1 MAKAKDIWIE
11 GTNQKAVLL
20 CHTLGGDPSDMKGL
34 AKVLNKAGYTVSS
47 PLYPGHGGSFDDMVA
62 TEITEWYDTV
72 AAEFDRLKETYSSVY
87 VVGMSIGGT
96 FTVKLAEEKDV
107 AGIATVNAPVIGFDL
122 YTDLF
127 QYTRAEKDKEKIKRY
142 RDHRYVYFKF
152 VVALG
157 QTENLKKITC
167 PVFVLQ
173 GSMDQSRY
181 KTSSMMLMDYASS
194 EVTQRKDY
202 AQSRHLLLLES
213 DRKEAYKDIR
223 EFFDKN

>member
-1 MAKAKDIWIE
+1 MAKAKDLFME
-11 GTNQKAVLL
+11 GTNQQAVLL

-34 AKVLNKAGYTVSS
+34 AKTLNKAGYTVSC
-47 PLYPGHGGSFDDMVA
+47 PLYPGHGGTFDDMVA

-72 AAEFDRLKETYSSVY
+72 SAEFDRLKETYPSVY

-96 FTVKLAEEKDV
+96 FTVKLAEEKEV
-107 AGIATVNAPVIGFDL
+107 AAIATVNAPVIGFDL

-127 QYTRAEKDKEKIKRY
+127 QYTRAEKEKEKIKRY

-152 VVALG
+152 VVELG
-157 QTENLKKITC
+157 QIENLKKISC
-167 PVFVLQ
+167 PMFVLQ

-181 KTSSMMLMDYASS
+181 KTSSMMLMDYVSS

-202 AQSRHLLLLES
+202 AQSRHLLLLEG
-213 DRKEAYKDIR
+213 DRKEAFQDIL
-223 EFFDKN
+223 EFFQNN

>member
-1 MAKAKDIWIE
+1 MAKAKDLFME
-11 GTNQKAVLL
+11 GTNQQAVLL

-34 AKVLNKAGYTVSS
+34 AKTLNKAGYTVSC
-47 PLYPGHGGSFDDMVA
+47 PLYPGHGGTFDDMVA

-96 FTVKLAEEKDV
+96 FTVKLAEEKEV
-107 AGIATVNAPVIGFDL
+107 AAIATVNAPVIGFDL

-127 QYTRAEKDKEKIKRY
+127 QYTRAEKEKEKIKRY

-152 VVALG
+152 VVELG
-157 QTENLKKITC
+157 QIENLKKISC
-167 PVFVLQ
+167 PMFVLQ

-181 KTSSMMLMDYASS
+181 KTSSMMLMDYVSS

-202 AQSRHLLLLES
+202 AQSRHLLLLEG
-213 DRKEAYKDIR
+213 DRKEAFQDIL
-223 EFFDKN
+223 EFFQNN

>member
-1 MAKAKDIWIE
+1 MAKAKDLFLA

-20 CHTLGGDPSDMKGL
+20 CHTLGGDPTDMKGL
-34 AKVLNKAGYTVSS
+34 AKTLNKAGYTVSC
-47 PLYPGHGGSFDDMVA
+47 PLYPGHGSTFDDMVA

-72 AAEFDRLKETYSSVY
+72 SKEFDRLKETYPSVY

-96 FTVKLAEEKDV
+96 FTVKLAQEKEV

-127 QYTRAEKDKEKIKRY
+127 QYSKAENDKEKITRY
-142 RDHRYVYFKF
+142 RDHRYIYFKF
-152 VVALG
+152 VVELG

-167 PVFVLQ
+167 PLFVLQ

-181 KTSSMMLMDYASS
+181 KTSSMMLMDYVSS
-194 EVTQRKDY
+194 KVTQRKDY
-202 AQSRHLLLLES
+202 RQSRHLLLLEP
-213 DRKEAYKDIR
+213 DRKEAFKDILD
-223 EFFDKN
+223 FFENN